1 MQTQNSAPPP
11 DNNQSLRDIVT
22 DPQRCA
28 DDPQLR
34 RNTWRLLMNSRG
46 KATNHKQLVK
56 MQRAA
61 GLYGPM
67 AQDQTRTAEAERA

>member
-1 MQTQNSAPPP
+1 MQTQKTTHPPS
-11 DNNQSLRDIVT
+11 NNQSLRDIVT

-34 RNTWRLLMNSRG
+34 RNTWQLLMNSRG
-46 KATNHKQLVK
+46 KSTNHKQIVK

-61 GLYGPM
+61 GLYGPL
-67 AQDQTRTAEAERA
+67 AQDQIRTTEAERA